1 MPRQRQRYNE
11 TNNKIVNTASPCQ
24 ANAIKKMKKAT
35 SVIEGKL
42 PVYFTNVIWW
52 RHRSNTRLQEAAQS
66 QQGGNSRMV
75 TMIASK

>member
-42 PVYFTNVIWW
+42 PVYFTNVI
-52 RHRSNTRLQEAAQS
+52 
-66 QQGGNSRMV
+66 
-75 TMIASK
+75 